1 KTLVTLLP
9 CESLFLGSGDDLTIA
24 QQTCGAVVVERRYP
38 EYELRCHWQPLIRR
52 WSESSS
58 RSRNAASRR
67 PRSRH
72 RAGKTQTVT
81 RRAITGCK
89 RSSSG
94 VRDRARGTVMLRC
107 YHSNARSPLRRG
119 AIARLSIVTSRARIR
134 ICSRGMSATLPLRGA
149 IMRIHATH
157 LRASWPRSLLD
168 ETKCHGSRVRRR
180 CSAKY
185 EKCPPPRAVR

>member
-1 KTLVTLLP
+1 HELRESARRATEIGLEDALELQQGLIVESDIRKVAHAHAARVETIRDRVLWKTLVTLLP

-134 ICSRGMSATLPLRGA
+134 ICSRGMSAT
-149 IMRIHATH
+149 
-157 LRASWPRSLLD
+157 
-168 ETKCHGSRVRRR
+168 
-180 CSAKY
+180 
-185 EKCPPPRAVR
+185 